1 MYVRGIGTDWTDSP
15 QNRFNFLGGT
25 VYEVVKPLALGVDPD
40 GFKIADSAWT
50 NGTDCGATSPVV
62 FGEPLTLACQSP
74 GNSNIGLTVT
84 SAGDYVFRLDA
95 ASTANPILTVS
106 KKAAYAAPVF
116 VRGVGTDW
124 SDSPGNQLQQAADS
138 SVHRVVI
145 NVLAAGPDPDG
156 FKIADSSWGVVDC
169 GSNTGLTVG
178 QPLTLVCNGPGNGNI
193 GVTWPQAGTYLFS
206 LDATNPMAPKLT
218 VEKTPFN
225 ADLFVRGVGTDWSDS
240 AGNKMTY
247 LGGGQYR
254 LRRAATAG
262 ADPDGFKIADST
274 WGVVDCGS
282 GTGLNIGQPLTLVC
296 NGPGNGN
303 IGVTWPATGTYTFS
317 LDATNTGTPQLLVT
331 GP

>member
-1 MYVRGIGTDWTDSP
+1 
-15 QNRFNFLGGT
+15 
-25 VYEVVKPLALGVDPD
+25 
-40 GFKIADSAWT
+40 
-50 NGTDCGATSPVV
+50 
-62 FGEPLTLACQSP
+62 
-74 GNSNIGLTVT
+74 
-84 SAGDYVFRLDA
+84 
-95 ASTANPILTVS
+95 
-106 KKAAYAAPVF
+106 
-116 VRGVGTDW
+116 
-124 SDSPGNQLQQAADS
+124 LQQAADS

-169 GSNTGLTVG
+169 GSNTGLTIG

-193 GVTWPQAGTYLFS
+193 GVTWPATGTYLFS